1 MRQSAALRDL
11 GGEHMGKE
19 QQDTVDRRSFLQG
32 AAATGVCLAAPSAL
46 IAQENQTKP
55 PPLPPPPEDL
65 NTLRT
70 NLVDAVSRPR
80 CEWSMPGR
88 HPGVVAEVT
97 VPGVMTD
104 KGADETIV
112 AAMLAASMKALT
124 GAGSSQAA
132 WMQFVGPE
140 DRVGIKVNPVGAPV
154 ASTTHELTRAVI
166 AALES
171 AGVPRENMVFV
182 DHYQD
187 QLLKWGYDEDR
198 YPGIEA
204 VWMQYEVDDS
214 GTKVAKGYENLDQD
228 AFFECDY
235 VIPDEQNYLD
245 WMLNGGSRS
254 HFPKVLT
261 SGIDKLIN
269 IPMLKHH
276 KQAFVTLGLKNLA
289 FGLTS
294 NCMRG
299 HQFIDRYTAE
309 ACAFPAIR
317 DKTVLTVLDGLRAQY
332 DKGPVASPSHV
343 WHTDT
348 LMVATDTVALDTVG
362 FDIIAEKRL
371 AEGVET
377 PEQIEEARVRHDCL
391 VRAENLGLGVHRG
404 REIDRRQ
411 VAIG

>member
-1 MRQSAALRDL
+1 
-11 GGEHMGKE
+11 MGKE
-19 QQDTVDRRSFLQG
+19 QRDAVDRRSFLQS
-32 AAATGVCLAAPSAL
+32 AAATGLCLAAPSVMT
-46 IAQENQTKP
+46 AQEEPAKP
-55 PPLPPPPEDL
+55 PPLPPAPEDPD
-65 NTLRT
+65 TLIT
-70 NLVDAVSRPR
+70 NLADALSQPR
-80 CEWSMPGR
+80 SKWSMPGLY
-88 HPGVVAEVT
+88 PGVVAEVR

-104 KGADETIV
+104 DGADETIV
-112 AAMLAASMKALT
+112 SAMLAASMKALT
-124 GAGSSQAA
+124 GTGSSQAA

-140 DRVGIKVNPVGAPV
+140 DRVGIKINPVGAPV
-154 ASTTHELTRAVI
+154 ASTTHELTQAVI

-171 AGVPRENMVFV
+171 AGVPRKNMVFI
-182 DHYQD
+182 DHYQN
-187 QLLKWGYDEDR
+187 QVRKWGYSEDR
-198 YPGIEA
+198 YPGIDA
-204 VWMQYEVDDS
+204 VFLQHTVGEGDA
-214 GTKVAKGYENLDQD
+214 KIAKGFDDLDQD
-228 AFFECDY
+228 AYFECDY

-245 WMLNGGSRS
+245 SMLNGGPRS
-254 HFPKVLT
+254 YFPKKLT

-276 KQAFVTLGLKNLA
+276 KRSYVTLGLKNLA

-309 ACAFPAIR
+309 ACAFPPIR

-332 DKGPVASPSHV
+332 DRGPGASPSHV
-343 WHTDT
+343 WRTDT

-404 REIDRRQ
+404 REIDRRR

>member
-1 MRQSAALRDL
+1 
-11 GGEHMGKE
+11 MGKE
-19 QQDTVDRRSFLQG
+19 RRDTVDRRSFLQG
-32 AAATGVCLAAPSAL
+32 VTATGLCLAAPSVL
-46 IAQENQTKP
+46 TAQESQAKR
-55 PPLPPPPEDL
+55 PPLPPVPEDPD
-65 NTLRT
+65 TLIT
-70 NLVDAVSRPR
+70 NLADALSRPR
-80 CEWSMPGR
+80 CKWSMPGR
-88 HPGVVAEVT
+88 YPGVVAEVK

-104 KGADETIV
+104 DGADETIV

-124 GAGSSQAA
+124 GTGSSHAA

-154 ASTTHELTRAVI
+154 SSTTHELTRAVI

-171 AGVPRENMVFV
+171 AGVRRENMVFIE
-182 DHYQD
+182 HYQSA
-187 QLLKWGYDEDR
+187 LLKWGYDEER

-204 VWMQYEVDDS
+204 VCLQHTVEEG
-214 GTKVAKGYENLDQD
+214 GTKVAKGFDDLDQD

-245 WMLNGGSRS
+245 SMLNGGPRS
-254 HFPKVLT
+254 YFPKVLT
-261 SGIDKLIN
+261 SGVDKVIN

-276 KQAFVTLGLKNLA
+276 KRSFVTLGLKNLA
-289 FGLTS
+289 FGMTS

-299 HQFIDRYTAE
+299 HQFIDRYIAE
-309 ACAFPAIR
+309 ACAFPPIR

-332 DKGPVASPSHV
+332 DRGPGASPSHV
-343 WHTDT
+343 WKPDT
-348 LMVATDTVALDTVG
+348 LMVATDAVALDTIG
-362 FDIIAEKRL
+362 FDIIADKRL

-377 PEQIEEARVRHDCL
+377 PEQIEEARARHDCL

-404 REIDRRQ
+404 RAIDRHR